1 MNKQPNSYF
10 CFICGVKN
18 INGVHVNFYEVPA
31 QPPALIP
38 AAARAANG
46 GEAQAD
52 TAAQVAQFPIEIM
65 ARFTGQDVHQGYPGR
80 MHGGVITGILDE
92 TIGRAINIGEG
103 EHPMTW
109 GVTAELTVRFR
120 KPVPLGVELTARGR
134 ITRDIH
140 QLFEGAGELYLP
152 DGTIAASA
160 KGKYV
165 RLKIDAISGID
176 PQELGWRVY
185 ED

>member
-1 MNKQPNSYF
+1 MHKQPNSYY

-18 INGVHVNFYEVPA
+18 IGGVHVRFYEVPA
-31 QPPALIP
+31 APADSGPGSSESEALPPA
-38 AAARAANG
+38 A
-46 GEAQAD
+46 
-52 TAAQVAQFPIEIM
+52 TVEIL
-65 ARFTGQDVHQGYPGR
+65 ARFTGRDEHQGYPGR

-103 EHPMTW
+103 ENPMTW

-134 ITRDIH
+134 ITRDRGH
-140 QLFEGAGELYLP
+140 LFEGAGELLLP
-152 DGTIAASA
+152 DGTVGATAA
-160 KGKYV
+160 GKYI
-165 RLKIDAISGID
+165 RLPLDAISGLD
-176 PQELGWRVY
+176 PSALGWRIY

>member
-18 INGVHVNFYEVPA
+18 VNGVHVNFYEVPA
-31 QPPALIP
+31 QPPVQTP

-46 GEAQAD
+46 GEVTAD
-52 TAAQVAQFPIEIM
+52 AAAQVAQFPIEIL
-65 ARFTGQDVHQGYPGR
+65 ARFTGQEVHQGYPGR

-109 GVTAELTVRFR
+109 GVTAELSVRFR

-140 QLFEGAGELYLP
+140 HIFEGTGEIYLP
-152 DGTIAASA
+152 DGTVAASA
-160 KGKYV
+160 HGKWV
-165 RLKIDAISGID
+165 RLKLADIAGMD
-176 PQELGWRVY
+176 PVDLGWKVY